1 MERPAATSP
10 SSTNSSAFVR
20 WEEVFVSSDRGRR
33 EVHYYLK
40 RKDGS
45 SDLAVIGKEKSLRH
59 MSYHYAIR
67 NRSLISIAPSSS
79 LVKLRSRREVI
90 DWLNSLV
97 QGVCT
102 VLLEEILLLKFCS
115 LNFFF
120 FLKKKILTRRGIFV
134 ICSTKFWDCI
144 LRKAFL

>member
-102 VLLEEILLLKFCS
+102 VLLEEILLFKL
-115 LNFFF
+115 LF
-120 FLKKKILTRRGIFV
+120 FLKKKKI
-134 ICSTKFWDCI
+134 
-144 LRKAFL
+144 